1 MNFPKQDT
9 IQTNVILDGVVLRH
23 TLNAIGLGEDWLK
36 AELKK
41 LGYTSPRQVYLA
53 FCAEGSQL
61 SVFPMNEEKKAFSP
75 FD

>member
-9 IQTNVILDGVVLRH
+9 IQTNVILDGVVLWR
-23 TLNAIGLGEDWLK
+23 TLKAIGRSEDWLQ
-36 AELKK
+36 AELRT
-41 LGYTSPRQVYLA
+41 LGYANPRQIYLA
-53 FCAEGSQL
+53 FCSEEGKL